1 MLRTHAGDWFDRWR
15 RAWCTAAVP
24 VLSVALVGGCTTTEE
39 APDQQRSELTPG
51 GVKRNIV
58 KGETTQAECLEV
70 FGPPDLVT
78 HRDGMQIW
86 TYDKTSYDY
95 QKESGY
101 FTVIL
106 YGVGGDRIRSSS
118 KSTMLILYFDEA
130 DIVQDYR
137 LSAVTF

>member
-1 MLRTHAGDWFDRWR
+1 MTLRAT
-15 RAWCTAAVP
+15 CILLAAASL
-24 VLSVALVGGCTTTEE
+24 VLGGCSKPE
-39 APDQQRSELTPG
+39 AAETRPSALTPG
-51 GVKRNIV
+51 TVKRTIV

-78 HRDGMQIW
+78 HRDDIQIW

-95 QKESGY
+95 EKHGSY

-106 YGVGGDRIRSSS
+106 YGVSGDRVRSSS
-118 KSTMLILYFDEA
+118 KSTMLILYFDDA

-137 LSAVTF
+137 LSAVKF

>member
-1 MLRTHAGDWFDRWR
+1 MTLQATCILLAAASIALAGCSTPD
-15 RAWCTAAVP
+15 TAETQPSA
-24 VLSVALVGGCTTTEE
+24 
-39 APDQQRSELTPG
+39 LTPG
-51 GVKRNIV
+51 TVKRTIV

-95 QKESGY
+95 EKSGSY

-106 YGVGGDRIRSSS
+106 YGVGGDRVRSSS
-118 KSTMLILYFDEA
+118 KSTMLILYFDDA

-137 LSAVTF
+137 LSAVKF

>member
-1 MLRTHAGDWFDRWR
+1 MTP
-15 RAWCTAAVP
+15 RATCTLLVAA
-24 VLSVALVGGCTTTEE
+24 SMALGGCSTP
-39 APDQQRSELTPG
+39 PDAVDTQQSALTPG
-51 GVKRNIV
+51 TVKRTIV
-58 KGETTQAECLEV
+58 KGETSQADCLEV

-95 QKESGY
+95 EKGGSY

-106 YGVGGDRIRSSS
+106 YGVSGDHVRSSS
-118 KSTMLILYFDEA
+118 KSTMLILYFDDA

-137 LSAVTF
+137 LSAVKF

>member
-1 MLRTHAGDWFDRWR
+1 MTI
-15 RAWCTAAVP
+15 RAIGTVLAAA
-24 VLSVALVGGCTTTEE
+24 SIALGGCASRQDTVT
-39 APDQQRSELTPG
+39 
-51 GVKRNIV
+51 IV

-95 QKESGY
+95 EKGGSY

-106 YGVGGDRIRSSS
+106 YGISGDHVRSSS
-118 KSTMLILYFDEA
+118 KSTMLILYFDDA

-137 LSAVTF
+137 LSAVKF

>member
-1 MLRTHAGDWFDRWR
+1 MILRATRILL
-15 RAWCTAAVP
+15 AAA
-24 VLSVALVGGCTTTEE
+24 SMAIGGCST
-39 APDQQRSELTPG
+39 PDTVEMQQSALTPG
-51 GVKRNIV
+51 TVKRTIV
-58 KGETTQAECLEV
+58 KGETSQAECLEV

-95 QKESGY
+95 EKGGSY

-106 YGVGGDRIRSSS
+106 YGVSGDRVRSSS
-118 KSTMLILYFDEA
+118 KSTMLILYFDDA

-137 LSAVTF
+137 LSAVKF

>member
-1 MLRTHAGDWFDRWR
+1 MTLRAMCILPVAALLTLSGCSSTPD
-15 RAWCTAAVP
+15 TADTQA
-24 VLSVALVGGCTTTEE
+24 SA
-39 APDQQRSELTPG
+39 LTPG
-51 GVKRNIV
+51 TVKRTIV

-95 QKESGY
+95 EKGGSY

-106 YGVGGDRIRSSS
+106 YGVSGDRVRSSS
-118 KSTMLILYFDEA
+118 KSTMLILYFDDA

-137 LSAVTF
+137 LSAVKF

>member
-1 MLRTHAGDWFDRWR
+1 MILRATRILL
-15 RAWCTAAVP
+15 AAA
-24 VLSVALVGGCTTTEE
+24 SMAIGGCST
-39 APDQQRSELTPG
+39 PDTVETQQSALTPG
-51 GVKRNIV
+51 TVKRTIV
-58 KGETTQAECLEV
+58 KGETSQAECLEV

-95 QKESGY
+95 EKGGSY

-106 YGVGGDRIRSSS
+106 YGVSGDRVRSSS
-118 KSTMLILYFDEA
+118 KSTMLILYFDDA

-137 LSAVTF
+137 LSAVKF